1 MGPLPYST
9 DLGQQSRSGPSTHAQ
24 PPETGD
30 DGGMN
35 TKGRKEH
42 AGTGR
47 RVPRRSVPRR
57 PTGRRPAVIRYAD
70 APGAQ
75 LYRLARD
82 RKIAGRCAMTRTELI
97 AAIEAADERSAE
109 EHG

>member
-1 MGPLPYST
+1 
-9 DLGQQSRSGPSTHAQ
+9 
-24 PPETGD
+24 
-30 DGGMN
+30 MN
-35 TKGRKEH
+35 TQGKKER

-57 PTGRRPAVIRYAD
+57 PAGRPVAQVRYTE

-97 AAIEAADERSAE
+97 AAIEAADAGVVE